1 MDIPNVEPNS
11 KKYNQEKEALEAR
24 RPEKVVS
31 GKVSTKKRGVF
42 KRFGDIFF
50 TENVGDVKK
59 YLLYE
64 VAIPALKENFAD
76 LVNSAISMVLFGE
89 ATRRVKKASGNS
101 LGSKINYGGYFS
113 GSEKRER
120 MPSYSRSR
128 IAHNF
133 DEVVFDSRGE
143 AELVLDNMLDIL
155 GRYDR
160 VTVMDFYDLAGITS
174 EFTDSKYGWTDL
186 KGTRVSGSPSRG
198 YVIELPKCLPL
209 E

>member
-11 KKYNQEKEALEAR
+11 KKYIQEKEAIEAK

-31 GKVSTKKRGVF
+31 GKVATKKRGLF

-59 YLLYE
+59 YLMYD
-64 VAIPALKENFAD
+64 VVIPAIKENFAD
-76 LVNSAISMVLFGE
+76 LVNSAISMMLFGE
-89 ATRRVKKASGNS
+89 ASRRIKKPSGNS

-113 GSEKRER
+113 GSERRDR

-133 DEVVFDSRGE
+133 DEVLFESRGE

-198 YVIELPKCLPL
+198 YIIELPKCLAL